1 MAADGFVLDTG
12 YGRHLLRSALVGVV
26 SGLSVLLFL
35 GAEHLLHEVVW
46 SGRETP
52 SGWFTGSLYAVVI
65 VLVAGAGVGWLRLR
79 FAMHGPDPNFV
90 DELIEGEVEPA
101 HAVRIATIGLTSL
114 VGGASVGPEAPLG
127 SLGAG
132 IGTAVA
138 RRSGDDEE
146 EKADLTFAGISAVFG
161 GLGTFAYV
169 GPIMAME
176 IYHPRWSSGFKRMAP
191 GLVSALSAFLVLFPA
206 LGTPFL
212 AVYQIPA
219 PELKLWWIPAALLL
233 GLTGAA
239 LGLGVA
245 VAMGLSARLAARVTH
260 PWLRGLAGAAVIAAV
275 GFALPLT
282 MFSGR
287 QELGVIL
294 SDGPSLGLG
303 LLAMVV
309 LGKILAFVVS
319 MRWGFFGGPFFPLL
333 FIGAALGALLAQIIP
348 GLPLAV
354 AVISLAAGACASLI
368 PLPLM
373 VIILTSMIFGLPVEM
388 TVLPSV
394 AAVTAY
400 LAVHGTGVLTW
411 LQEVKGR

>member
-1 MAADGFVLDTG
+1 MVTKGFVFDTG
-12 YGRHLLRSALVGVV
+12 YGRLLLRSAFVGLVT
-26 SGLSVLLFL
+26 GLSVLLFL
-35 GAEHLLHEVVW
+35 GAEHLLHELVW
-46 SGRETP
+46 GGRETP
-52 SGWFTGSLYAVVI
+52 SGWFSGSAYAVAI
-65 VLVAGAGVGWLRLR
+65 VLLAGAAVGWMRSR
-79 FAMHGPDPNFV
+79 FALHGPDPNFI
-90 DELIEGEVEPA
+90 DELIEGEVDPR
-101 HAVRIATIGLTSL
+101 HSVRIATIGLTSL
-114 VGGASVGPEAPLG
+114 IGGASVGPEAPLG

-138 RRSGDDEE
+138 RRRGDDPE

-191 GLVSALSAFLVLFPA
+191 GLVAALTAFLVLFPA

-212 AVYQIPA
+212 AVYRIPA
-219 PELKLWWIPAALLL
+219 PDLQLWWIAAALALGLL
-233 GLTGAA
+233 GAA
-239 LGLGVA
+239 VGLGVA
-245 VAMGLSARLAARVTH
+245 VAMGFSARMAARVPH
-260 PWLRGLAGAAVIAAV
+260 PVVRGLVGAGVIAAV
-275 GFALPLT
+275 GFTIPLT

-287 QELGVIL
+287 SELGVIL
-294 SDGPSLGLG
+294 RDGASLGWG

-333 FIGAALGALLAQIIP
+333 FVGASLGALLSQVIP
-348 GLPLAV
+348 GLPMVV
-354 AVISLAAGACASLI
+354 AVTALAAAACASLI

-400 LAVHGTGVLTW
+400 LAVHGTGALTW
-411 LQEVKGR
+411 LQRVKDR

>member
-1 MAADGFVLDTG
+1 
-12 YGRHLLRSALVGVV
+12 
-26 SGLSVLLFL
+26 
-35 GAEHLLHEVVW
+35 
-46 SGRETP
+46 
-52 SGWFTGSLYAVVI
+52 
-65 VLVAGAGVGWLRLR
+65 
-79 FAMHGPDPNFV
+79 
-90 DELIEGEVEPA
+90 
-101 HAVRIATIGLTSL
+101 VRIATIGLTSL
-114 VGGASVGPEAPLG
+114 IGGASVGPEAPLG

-138 RRSGDDEE
+138 RRRGDDPE

-191 GLVSALSAFLVLFPA
+191 GLVAALTAFLVLFPA

-212 AVYQIPA
+212 AVYRIPA
-219 PELKLWWIPAALLL
+219 PDLQLWWIAAALALGLL
-233 GLTGAA
+233 GAA
-239 LGLGVA
+239 VGLGVA
-245 VAMGLSARLAARVTH
+245 VAMGFSARMAARVPH
-260 PWLRGLAGAAVIAAV
+260 PVVRGLVGAGVIAAV
-275 GFALPLT
+275 GFTIPLT

-287 QELGVIL
+287 SELGVIL
-294 SDGPSLGLG
+294 RDGASLGWG

-309 LGKILAFVVS
+309 LGKTLAFVVS

-333 FIGAALGALLAQIIP
+333 FVGASLGALLSQVIP
-348 GLPLAV
+348 GLPMVV
-354 AVISLAAGACASLI
+354 AVTALAAAACASLI

-400 LAVHGTGVLTW
+400 LAVHGTGALTW
-411 LQEVKGR
+411 LQRVKDR